1 MLGRRS
7 PLESRLEQ
15 GVSLVELLIGLAVGS
30 LIVAGGP
37 SVFFQI
43 SFFCFLNVRMV
54 RLNEQMRSTLDL
66 IRRDLQRAGYVDAW
80 PAGATEVSDLNS
92 AAMGV
97 FGSIVI
103 NGDGNCITY
112 SYDYDNTGPL
122 FAGVQ
127 NANELFGFRLDT
139 ANGVI
144 QRTTTDTD
152 CTADWTAIT
161 DSEVVIET
169 LSFELVQPSS
179 EVIDDIDGAGA
190 AIGNEDGFCD
200 PGEALIPDACIP
212 NPAEVGDGDGDGAC
226 ESGETCLAR
235 RKINVVLEAS
245 LAADP
250 AFTIRLREE
259 IKVKNDRFF
268 IEP

>member
-30 LIVAGGP
+30 LIVAGALT
-37 SVFFQI
+37 VFAKI
-43 SFFCFLNVRMV
+43 SFSGLENVRMV
-54 RLNEQMRSTLDL
+54 RLNEQLRSTLDL

-80 PAGATEVSDLNS
+80 QAGATEIDDLDS
-92 AAMGV
+92 TAMGV

-103 NGDGNCITY
+103 NGAGDCITY
-112 SYDYDNTGPL
+112 SYDYNKGGSQDDN
-122 FAGVQ
+122 
-127 NANELFGFRLDT
+127 EKMGFRLYVDNDIGYIMRDT
-139 ANGVI
+139 VNADCGDDA
-144 QRTTTDTD
+144 DT
-152 CTADWTAIT
+152 WSPIT
-161 DSEVVIET
+161 DGEVDIEV
-169 LSFELVQPSS
+169 LSFTLVQPSS
-179 EVIDDIDGAGA
+179 EVMED
-190 AIGNEDGFCD
+190 AIGNDDGFCD
-200 PGEALIPDACIP
+200 AGEACIP
-212 NPAEVGDGDGDGAC
+212 NPAEVGNGDGDGAC

-250 AFTIRLREE
+250 TFTIRLREE